1 MRGSFPVLQLVGK
14 SGSPLPP
21 PFRDLRIRP
30 KLIVLHNVF
39 FLVLTAAVYY
49 SVIPLVRDYA
59 AGIERREAELLAEK
73 FLAGRA
79 PLNGGPVSP
88 DERLVSRRPAE
99 IGADAEIAAWLDA
112 HPGQVWLEEPGR
124 LFWKDPEAGEYA
136 FLRYPA
142 PYQGALVR
150 AKVALFVTLGAI
162 YLLAVLALELI
173 IMPRYVYRPISA
185 HQAADDAVQ
194 RGDREKELIDGG
206 RIPGD
211 EIGDIMRSRNATVRK
226 LRELAKALQAKNDQL
241 ESAKRGLAAQDRL
254 ATLGRLSASVAHEL
268 NTPLSVIRGTIE
280 KLLET
285 VEDRHDR
292 SRLERLARM
301 TERLR
306 RISESLLDFSRARRS
321 EERKPVDVRRLFDEA
336 WSLLELDE
344 RAAGVSFENAVDPNA
359 VVQGDYDRLIQVAIN
374 LLRNAVY
381 ALDGGGRITVR
392 AEPRRDDG
400 RDVWAIQVD
409 DTGSGI
415 PEDVLPSIF
424 EAFVSS
430 RLDSRGTGLG
440 LTVADGIVQRHGG
453 RIVAE
458 NRPEGGARLE
468 VTLPAAEREA

>member
-1 MRGSFPVLQLVGK
+1 MLQLVGK
-14 SGSPLPP
+14 SGSSALPP
-21 PFRDLRIRP
+21 RFRDLRVRP

-49 SVIPLVRDYA
+49 SVIPLVQDYA
-59 AGIERREAELLAEK
+59 TGLERREAELLAEK
-73 FLAGRA
+73 FLEVRA
-79 PLNGGPVSP
+79 PLTDGPITP
-88 DERLVSRRPAE
+88 DERVFTADPDELEVGPATVT
-99 IGADAEIAAWLDA
+99 WLDDN
-112 HPGQVWLEEPGR
+112 PGRVWLETPGL
-124 LFWKDPEAGEYA
+124 LFWRNPDAPEYA
-136 FLRYPA
+136 LLRYPA
-142 PYQGALVR
+142 PYEGALVR

-162 YLLAVLALELI
+162 YVLAVLALELF
-173 IMPRYVYRPISA
+173 IMPRYVYQPIRA
-185 HQAADDAVQ
+185 HLEADDAVQ
-194 RGDREKELIDGG
+194 EGDSARELIDAR

-226 LRELAKALQAKNDQL
+226 LRELAQALQAKNDQL
-241 ESAKRGLAAQDRL
+241 ESAKAGLAAQDRL

-285 VEDRHDR
+285 AEDPHDR

-306 RISESLLDFSRARRS
+306 RIGESLLDFSRARRN
-321 EERKPVDVRRLFDEA
+321 EEREPVDVRRLFDEA
-336 WSLLELDE
+336 WSLLALDE
-344 RAAGVSFENAVDPNA
+344 RAAGVRFENAVDERA
-359 VVQGDYDRLIQVAIN
+359 VVLGDYDRLIQVAVN

-381 ALDGGGRITVR
+381 AFEGEGEIVAR
-392 AEPRRDDG
+392 AEPRREAG
-400 RDVWAIQVD
+400 RDLWAIQVD
-409 DTGSGI
+409 DSGPGI

-424 EAFVSS
+424 EAFVST

-440 LTVADGIVQRHGG
+440 LTVAEGIVQRHGG

-468 VTLPAAEREA
+468 VTLPAAERES